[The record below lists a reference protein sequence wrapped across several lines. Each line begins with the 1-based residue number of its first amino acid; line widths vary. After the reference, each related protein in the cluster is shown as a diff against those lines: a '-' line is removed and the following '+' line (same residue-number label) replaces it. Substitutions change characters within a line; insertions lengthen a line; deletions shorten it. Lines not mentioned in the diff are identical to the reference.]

1 MEVCMT
7 KLIVGVNDL
16 ATTHP
21 NIAAQWHPT
30 MNGDLK
36 ACDVIPNSSKNV
48 WWLCD
53 KQHAYQQII
62 YKRTQRG
69 FNCSYCSGHRV
80 LKGYNDLATINPKV
94 VAEWH
99 PKLNE
104 GLTPYEFTANS
115 GKKVWWICPVG
126 HEYQAVIRDRNQ
138 GTGCPSCNHI
148 RQTSFGE
155 QAVLYYVRKLYPDAV
170 GRYKKI
176 FTHDMELDVYIP
188 SIKLGI
194 EFDGCGWHNNKVVT
208 DREIRKYKICKDNGV
223 KLVRFKERVF
233 KKDEDKRKIEI
244 KPRLDVAD
252 EIYTIDKVRS
262 GKTNALEAALQYL
275 LDRLDPKSNM
285 WTRRDPRQI
294 HSTVHVD
301 IEKDVLEINKYLTK
315 IDDSLADKRPDILD
329 KWDYEANGYL
339 KPEMFSVSSNYIVRW
354 RCPKCGHKWKSS
366 INSMTREGRRGCAKC
381 SQLERGKTFTRGVV
395 SKRGSLAENMPELAK
410 EWHPVKNGDMTPADV
425 TTGRFKPVWWL
436 CSTCGYEWEAS
447 PNNRKKGIGCPHCS
461 GRVAMPGVDD
471 IATVYPDVVNYWDYA
486 KNDNVHPE
494 ECLPGS
500 GHKVAWICR
509 NCNHEWIQIIRRRI
523 ISPYYCP
530 KCKNRKND

>member
-1 MEVCMT
+1 
-7 KLIVGVNDL
+7 
-16 ATTHP
+16 
-21 NIAAQWHPT
+21 
-30 MNGDLK
+30 
-36 ACDVIPNSSKNV
+36 
-48 WWLCD
+48 
-53 KQHAYQQII
+53 
-62 YKRTQRG
+62 
-69 FNCSYCSGHRV
+69 
-80 LKGYNDLATINPKV
+80 
-94 VAEWH
+94 
-99 PKLNE
+99 
-104 GLTPYEFTANS
+104 
-115 GKKVWWICPVG
+115 
-126 HEYQAVIRDRNQ
+126 
-138 GTGCPSCNHI
+138 
-148 RQTSFGE
+148 
-155 QAVLYYVRKLYPDAV
+155 
-170 GRYKKI
+170 
-176 FTHDMELDVYIP
+176 MELDVYIP